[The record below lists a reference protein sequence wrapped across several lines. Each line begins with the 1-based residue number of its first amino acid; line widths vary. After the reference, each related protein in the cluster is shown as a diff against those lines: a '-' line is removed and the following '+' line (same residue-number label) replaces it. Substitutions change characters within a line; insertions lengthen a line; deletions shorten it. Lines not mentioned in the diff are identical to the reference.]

1 MAYRFG
7 ASHLT
12 IGDGYMM
19 PTLEMMKN
27 MSMHMG
33 EYFYFSTTVKNFMF
47 EDLSFHGSAGVVCV
61 CLIIFSFTVLLEGT
75 KSLIFYLRLRQNQ
88 NPLTYGKT
96 ETSIQTERLKFHI
109 GGYLLHSVD
118 LLLGYLLMLAVMSY
132 DAYILIAVILGSGVG
147 YFVFGAINTRNQ
159 IKFQALQMSVYDRYD
174 SQAGLTNS
182 DASTND
188 ASTNGSRYGSNGNTC
203 DKTAR

>member
-1 MAYRFG
+1 MEAK
-7 ASHLT
+7 
-12 IGDGYMM
+12 
-19 PTLEMMKN
+19 P
-27 MSMHMG
+27 MS

-96 ETSIQTERLKFHI
+96 ETSIQTERSPLFSALMIPSSVSEIKQKRLKFHI